1 MKGRFAAAWLLV
13 FLSVGAGSQPARA
26 QLYNYLPNCNFTFG
40 PTTVDIVTGPDGA
53 LWFTQSNNMIGRMTT
68 AGVATQFPI
77 PTASSVPSG
86 IAVGPDG
93 NLWFTEYNGDKIGR
107 ITTGGTVTEFPLP
120 PEGESPLGITAGPD
134 GNLWFVAEA
143 ATSGGSV
150 GRITTAGA
158 VTMFPT
164 GSTNNINDITAGPD
178 GNLWV
183 AAFAD
188 ISKVTTAGVIT
199 PFQNGGEVAL
209 SITSGS
215 DGNLWY
221 VGGFSQVNRITTA
234 GVVTHFPL
242 PSGFFPSGGITSGTD
257 GNLWFTVQNSSTG
270 GTAVGRVT
278 TAGTVTI
285 FKNPFIGPLQGIT
298 SGPDGA
304 LWFGALASMGRL
316 TTSGPGLGNRF
327 LGPNSPALLDIDASG
342 GPGPGD
348 LSAVPTLS
356 GNQASLVGPWE
367 TTCFD
372 PDPPSNV
379 LTLSNP
385 QAGTGIFQTISR
397 GAEQGTVGG
406 FIAGNRPTQVSILDD
421 SRSGTGTLLDSN
433 ADGAFDSVQG
443 SEPGGSLNFTS
454 SLVYAD
460 ITGDGKSD
468 YVSVPWG
475 PLVPMFLL
483 FRMPFTTGE
492 PGSLPQVWLPLADTN
507 ADGTP
512 DSVAFDLDGDG
523 NPDPQFFM
531 GPALAGPPI
540 VPSGLAFFTL
550 DPCRVFD
557 TRNPD
562 GPLGGPALSSGVLRN
577 FTVTGQCGIP
587 AGVQAISG
595 NITVTQPGGQG
606 HLTLFPT
613 GGSQPVVS
621 SMNFGA
627 GQTRANNVIVS
638 LDLNGRFTVS
648 PFLLSGTTHLILDVN
663 GYFAPGGS
671 SAIAGPV
678 SSSRTPSGTAPSGR
692 APLSAAVLA
701 ATLGLCPVSWLALK
715 RRRRS

>member
-1 MKGRFAAAWLLV
+1 MKDRFAATGLLV
-13 FLSVGAGSQPARA
+13 ILSMGAAAQPARA
-26 QLYNYLPNCNFTFG
+26 QLYTYLPNCNFVFS
-40 PTTVDIVTGPDGA
+40 PTTPDMVTGPDGA
-53 LWFTQSNNMIGRMTT
+53 LWFTQSNHMIGRMTT

-86 IAVGPDG
+86 ITVGPDG
-93 NLWFTEYNGDKIGR
+93 NLWFTEYSGDKIGR

-120 PEGESPLGITAGPD
+120 PEGQAPLGITAGPD
-134 GNLWFVAEA
+134 GNLWFVSEGSS
-143 ATSGGSV
+143 SGAV

-164 GSTNNINDITAGPD
+164 GFTSNINDITAGPD

-188 ISKVTTAGVIT
+188 IYRVTTAGVIT
-199 PFQNGGEVAL
+199 PFQNGSNVATG
-209 SITSGS
+209 ITSGS
-215 DGNLWY
+215 DGNLWF
-221 VGGFSQVNRITTA
+221 VGGFAQVSRMTTA
-234 GVVTHFPL
+234 GVVTHFSL
-242 PSGFFPSGGITSGTD
+242 PSGFFPGGGITSGAD
-257 GNLWFTVQNSSTG
+257 GNLWFTARNNSTG

-278 TAGTVTI
+278 TSGTVTM

-298 SGPDGA
+298 AGPDGA

-348 LSAVPTLS
+348 LAAVPALS
-356 GNQASLVGPWE
+356 GNQASFVGPWE

-397 GAEQGTVGG
+397 GTEQGTLGG
-406 FIAGNRPTQVSILDD
+406 FIAGNRPSQVSIQDD
-421 SRSGTGTLLDSN
+421 SRSGTGMLIDSN
-433 ADGAFDSVQG
+433 ADGIFDSVQA
-443 SEPGGSLNFTS
+443 SEPGGSLNFMS
-454 SLVYAD
+454 SLVTAD
-460 ITGDGKSD
+460 ITGDGKPD
-468 YVSVPWG
+468 YISLPWG
-475 PLVPMFLL
+475 PLVPMFML

-492 PGSLPQVWLPLADTN
+492 PGSLPQIWLPLADTN

-512 DSVAFDLDGDG
+512 DSVALDLDGNG
-523 NPDPQFFM
+523 SADPQFFM
-531 GPALAGPPI
+531 SPALAGPPI
-540 VPSGLAFFTL
+540 VPTGLSFFTL

-562 GPLGGPALSSGVLRN
+562 GPFGGPALSSGVQRT
-577 FTVTGQCGIP
+577 FTVAGQCGIP
-587 AGVQAISG
+587 AGVNAISG

-613 GGSQPVVS
+613 GGAVPVVS

-638 LDLNGRFTVS
+638 LDLSGSFTIRPV
-648 PFLLSGTTHLILDVN
+648 LVAGTTHVIFDVN
-663 GYFAPGGS
+663 GYFAPDSGGILS
-671 SAIAGPV
+671 GRLAQNWP
-678 SSSRTPSGTAPSGR
+678 SSSGGR
-692 APLSAAVLA
+692 GGNDWLLLA
-701 ATLGLCPVSWLALK
+701 LTGVLCPAGWWRLK
-715 RRRRS
+715 KWGRRG